1 MHTAPPIDLQRIQ
14 RVAIVKL
21 SSIGD
26 VVHAL
31 PVSASLKRSFPH
43 LQICWITEERCA
55 EIVTGNPY
63 LHEVLTIPGKAWR
76 HGAWQPRSWQQL
88 RRTIY
93 TLRSR
98 RFELTIDLQ
107 GLLKSAVVAWLTG
120 ARLRIGYHWQRE
132 GAWLFNR
139 VVPKEPTSV
148 HVVQEYLDVARF
160 LGAETESVEFPLYIP
175 LEADKRVAEVLR
187 KEGIPSA
194 EAFVSINPSAGRQFK
209 RWRTERWAELIER
222 IHRQHRLPV
231 VLVGG
236 KADRPLA
243 GDIRARTSAPFVDM
257 VGKTNLKELAAI
269 LRRSLLHVCGD
280 TGSAHIS
287 AALGVPVIGLYG
299 PTNHQRTGPYG
310 QEHRVISHKD
320 QCPVCTS
327 SNPRREHSICMDM
340 ITVDEVLEMIERTL
354 QEVTPHATP

>member
-1 MHTAPPIDLQRIQ
+1 MRQAPQIDMQRIE

-31 PVSASLKRSFPH
+31 PVSAALKRSFPH
-43 LQICWITEERCA
+43 LQITWITEERCA
-55 EIVTGNPY
+55 EMVTGNPT
-63 LHEVLTIPGKAWR
+63 LHEVLAIPGKAWR
-76 HGAWQPRSWQQL
+76 HSAWHPGTWL
-88 RRTIY
+88 EVRRVVG

-98 RFELTIDLQ
+98 RFQLAIDLQ

-120 ARLRIGYHWQRE
+120 APVRIGYHWQHE

-148 HVVQEYLDVARF
+148 HVVQEYLDVARY
-160 LGAETESVEFPLYIP
+160 LGAETEPVEFPLFIP
-175 LEADKRVAEVLR
+175 PEAEERVCRLLEEQGISPAE
-187 KEGIPSA
+187 GFI
-194 EAFVSINPSAGRQFK
+194 SINPSAGQPFK
-209 RWRTERWAELIER
+209 RWRTERWAELITL
-222 IHRQHRLPV
+222 IDRQYRLPV

-243 GDIRARTSAPFVDM
+243 EDIRARTSAPFVDM

-269 LRRSLLHVCGD
+269 LRRSVLHLCGD

-287 AALGVPVIGLYG
+287 VALGKPVIGLYG
-299 PTNHQRTGPYG
+299 PTNHLRTSPYG
-310 QEHRVISHKD
+310 QEHRMITHKHE
-320 QCPVCTS
+320 CPICNGG
-327 SNPRREHSICMDM
+327 NPRREHSDCMDM
-340 ITVDEVLEMIERTL
+340 ITVSEVMQMLERTL
-354 QEVTPHATP
+354 LEVTTHV

>member
-1 MHTAPPIDLQRIQ
+1 MRQAPQIDMQRIE

-31 PVSASLKRSFPH
+31 PVSAALKRSLPH
-43 LQICWITEERCA
+43 LQITWIVEERCA
-55 EIVTGNPY
+55 EMVTGNPN

-76 HGAWQPRSWQQL
+76 HGAWHPRTWQEV
-88 RRTIY
+88 RRLVSL
-93 TLRSR
+93 LRSR
-98 RFELTIDLQ
+98 RFQLAIDLQ

-120 ARLRIGYHWQRE
+120 APVRIGYYWQRE

-148 HVVQEYLDVARF
+148 HAVQEYLDVARY
-160 LGAETESVEFPLYIP
+160 LGAETEPVEFPLFIP
-175 LEADKRVAEVLR
+175 PEAEERVGRLLEE
-187 KEGIPSA
+187 EGISPP
-194 EAFVSINPSAGRQFK
+194 EGFISINPSAGQPFK
-209 RWRTERWAELIER
+209 RWRTERWAELITL
-222 IHRQHRLPV
+222 IDRQYRLPV

-243 GDIRARTSAPFVDM
+243 EEIRARTSAPFADV

-269 LRRSLLHVCGD
+269 LRRSVVHLCGD

-287 AALGVPVIGLYG
+287 VALGRPVIGLYG
-299 PTNHQRTGPYG
+299 PTNHLRTSPYG
-310 QEHRVISHKD
+310 QEHRMITHKHE
-320 QCPVCTS
+320 CPVCNS
-327 SNPRREHSICMDM
+327 RNPRREHSDCMNM
-340 ITVDEVLEMIERTL
+340 ITVTEVMQMLERTL
-354 QEVTPHATP
+354 LEVMTHA